1 MNSIDINSSTYI
13 DFDVKN
19 NDKDYKVKAGDHVI
33 ISKHKHIFSSFVNN
47 GTFVQGSGVQKFN
60 NSLLFNTE
68 FVEKLKILI
77 ETIKSNL
84 QKNVSFSDHSK
95 WKFLK

>member
-47 GTFVQGSGVQKFN
+47 GTFVQGSGV
-60 NSLLFNTE
+60 
-68 FVEKLKILI
+68 
-77 ETIKSNL
+77 
-84 QKNVSFSDHSK
+84 
-95 WKFLK
+95 